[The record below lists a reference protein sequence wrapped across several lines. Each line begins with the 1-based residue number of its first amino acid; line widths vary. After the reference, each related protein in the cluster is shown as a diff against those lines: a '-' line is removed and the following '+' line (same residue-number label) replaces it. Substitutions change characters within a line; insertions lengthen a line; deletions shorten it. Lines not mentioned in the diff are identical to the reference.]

1 MCTHTDLNK
10 IRTKKDIICYKVLK
24 NDKGYF
30 RAPYYAHF
38 IYVLGKGYIS
48 YLGAEIEKRGK
59 SHFTIHE
66 IKYLHKWLKE
76 YCGFTIWDTLKYI
89 VNAGAL
95 HEIRKIKEGLY
106 AFLDQEHARM
116 TMEDFCISRSE
127 QTYSVVKCIIPA
139 GSYIYVNLTTE
150 VIVSESLIV
159 EEIVDSLQYSRYIA
173 YKLCDSK
180 YPW

>member
-10 IRTKKDIICYKVLK
+10 IRTKKDIICYKVLM

-30 RAPYYAHF
+30 RAPYHNYF
-38 IYVLGKGYIS
+38 IYVLGKRYNS
-48 YLGAEIEKRGK
+48 YLGAEIESEGK
-59 SHFTIHE
+59 FHFTICE
-66 IKYLHKWLKE
+66 MKYLHKWLKK

-95 HEIRKIKEGLY
+95 HEIREIKEGLY
-106 AFLDQEHARM
+106 AFLGQEHARM
-116 TMEDFCISRSE
+116 TMEDFCINRSE

-150 VIVSESLIV
+150 IIVSESLII
-159 EEIVDSLQYSRYIA
+159 EEIVDSLQYSRQLA
-173 YKLCDSK
+173 CTLRSRKN
-180 YPW
+180 PW